1 MARMSEDDEVAFDAF
16 VGERRASLMR
26 TAFLLTGDQHRAED
40 LVQAALLEVFRRW
53 PRLRD
58 RVDPV
63 GYARKTVVTTHLNLV
78 RRLSWREVPVA
89 TVPDDGAASDGHD
102 GTVQRLALRSALLR
116 LPPRMRAVLV
126 LRYFDD
132 LSEQDTAAALGCSQG
147 TVKSSASR
155 GLARLREVLDQ
166 HDLPEPAVVARPAP
180 LPSPHATRRTTV
192 TTEDLLRTELRAWA
206 DEVAPDSSR
215 DLSAAGLADLRRRRL
230 RHRAELLAAA
240 AAVVAVL
247 LGAQAGA
254 SPSPRRLG
262 PVDGRAFHAGGRR
275 PRPARPRAAGR
286 RPGSDRRA
294 GAAALDER
302 LRAGRP

>member
-1 MARMSEDDEVAFDAF
+1 VARMSEDDEAAFDAF
-16 VGERRASLMR
+16 VVDRRASLTR

-89 TVPDDGAASDGHD
+89 TVPDDGGAESDGHD
-102 GTVQRLALRSALLR
+102 GTVQRLALRSALLG

-166 HDLPEPAVVARPAP
+166 HDLPDAVTPSAP
-180 LPSPHATRRTTV
+180 L
-192 TTEDLLRTELRAWA
+192 
-206 DEVAPDSSR
+206 SR
-215 DLSAAGLADLRRRRL
+215 PL
-230 RHRAELLAAA
+230 
-240 AAVVAVL
+240 
-247 LGAQAGA
+247 
-254 SPSPRRLG
+254 PP
-262 PVDGRAFHAGGRR
+262 GGR
-275 PRPARPRAAGR
+275 P
-286 RPGSDRRA
+286 
-294 GAAALDER
+294 
-302 LRAGRP
+302 

>member
-1 MARMSEDDEVAFDAF
+1 VTRMTEDDEAAFDAF
-16 VGERRASLMR
+16 VVDRPASLTS

-53 PRLRD
+53 PRLRE

-89 TVPDDGAASDGHD
+89 TVPDDGGSASDGHD
-102 GTVQRLALRSALLR
+102 GTVQRLALRAALLR

-132 LSEQDTAAALGCSQG
+132 LSEQETAAALGCSQG

-166 HDLPEPAVVARPAP
+166 HDLPDPDA
-180 LPSPHATRRTTV
+180 
-192 TTEDLLRTELRAWA
+192 
-206 DEVAPDSSR
+206 VAPPALLSR
-215 DLSAAGLADLRRRRL
+215 
-230 RHRAELLAAA
+230 
-240 AAVVAVL
+240 
-247 LGAQAGA
+247 
-254 SPSPRRLG
+254 PTP
-262 PVDGRAFHAGGRR
+262 PGGR
-275 PRPARPRAAGR
+275 P
-286 RPGSDRRA
+286 
-294 GAAALDER
+294 
-302 LRAGRP
+302 